1 MLNAYDG
8 NAMHPPPSDYAST
21 EFTLDLL
28 ISTAVLRPPFLRGAK
43 LDPSGI
49 LVQDPTNAQVKIT
62 LSMIKLRLQQGSNAN
77 DPMVATLLSLGASG
91 VLGHGRIA
99 GRGRAALLRGRSR
112 EDRVREQQCR
122 LDLRG
127 LQQKAPGAAAALVFR
142 AGGEHALGA
151 APLSA
156 QPREPQ
162 ARAGEHPL
170 AVGELGPEARRLE
183 PTLRDRQRSAYA
195 SHEMALPLDLF
206 TDYLL
211 DIEMLDASAADGS
224 PGQLVWSSSFST
236 GGFRTTQDFATSFQ
250 IIRMNHRGTTT
261 AGALQAIGTQ
271 FAGRNPER

>member
-1 MLNAYDG
+1 
-8 NAMHPPPSDYAST
+8 MHPPPSDYAST

-43 LDPSGI
+43 LELSGI

-62 LSMIKLRLQQGSNAN
+62 LPMIKPRLQQGSSAN

-170 AVGELGPEARRLE
+170 AVGDSVQKLVASSLPCVTANG
-183 PTLRDRQRSAYA
+183 QRTRHTYI
-195 SHEMALPLDLF
+195 EMALPLDLF

-236 GGFRTTQDFATSFQ
+236 RGIPHHPGLRHLVADPWIGGCGVGGSE
-250 IIRMNHRGTTT
+250 IR
-261 AGALQAIGTQ
+261 QAPWGKS
-271 FAGRNPER
+271 